1 VDAIIIEKLLGFVMV
16 MTRISAFFLVV
27 PIFGAPAIPATI
39 KVGATIILSVF
50 FSLVNPPVAA
60 AHQASAVQAMILLG
74 SEATYGLA
82 LGTIAGVLFG
92 TVKLAGRIIEDQMGM
107 TMAEIL
113 DPLTDEQGLPTASL
127 LEMIFVIAF
136 LAANGHHLFLRV
148 LHRSF
153 ELFPPG
159 KIPPIGTLAG
169 NMLEATTMLLAA
181 GLQLSAP
188 ILAAMLLL
196 LVVLAILARI
206 IPDMDIFFISF
217 PLRITLGFVMLIA
230 FMPFI
235 DGFVGEAVKMMSK
248 ILPL

>member
-16 MTRISAFFLVV
+16 MTRISAFFLAV
-27 PIFGAPAIPATI
+27 PIFSAPAIPVTI
-39 KVGATIILSVF
+39 KVGTTVILSVF

-82 LGTIAGVLFG
+82 LGIIASVLFG
-92 TVKLAGRIIEDQMGM
+92 TVKLAGRIVEDQMGM

-113 DPLTDEQGLPTASL
+113 DPLTDEQGLPLASL

-136 LAANGHHLFLRV
+136 LAANGHHLFLKV
-148 LHRSF
+148 LQRSF

-159 KIPPIGTLAG
+159 KIPSIATLTG
-169 NMLEATTMLLAA
+169 NMLEATTVLLAA

-188 ILAAMLLL
+188 ILASMLLL

-217 PLRITLGFVMLIA
+217 PLRIALGFVMLIA

-248 ILPL
+248 MLPL